1 MRTMALTL
9 SNEQDIE
16 DVVSYI
22 GTLNGRGKKTNLDG
36 DTKAGE
42 KAYAVCIS
50 CHGANGEGN
59 KALNSPKIAGLPDW
73 YIESQLYKYR
83 EGIRGVHAKDIY
95 GQQMRPMAMAI
106 ASNADVRNVAIYVSS
121 LKRVT
126 KFESVDVKAS
136 NVVAITK
143 SPISEPLYAPCA
155 SCHGVDGEGNQKLGA
170 PRLAQQ
176 HKWYLKRQLG
186 NWRDGIRGTH
196 SEDVYG
202 MQMRPMAMTLL
213 DEDSL
218 NKVVDYI
225 STLQGA
231 VPKPTIN
238 GNLESGK
245 NNYAAC
251 MACHGANGE
260 GNVALNAP
268 KISGLQDWYIERQL
282 QSFKK
287 GVRGTHKGDIY
298 GMQMRPMAMSLKDA
312 QSIKDLA
319 TYVASFTEEVR
330 ETPVIS
336 SEKVSEAPKTN
347 TGIVSV
353 KNGQVLYAT
362 CISCHGK
369 DGAGNKA
376 LNAPMISGQNDW
388 YIARQLHNFKKGI
401 RGSHEKDLYGQQMR
415 PMSMT
420 LANDQAIAD
429 VTAYISTLKGKV
441 SAPTIQADANA
452 GKALYAVCASCHG
465 ADGKGNKALNAP
477 TIAGQQDWYIAR
489 QLYNFKNGIRGS
501 HPEDTYGQ
509 QMRPMSMS
517 LADDSAIKNV
527 AAYISS
533 LK

>member
-1 MRTMALTL
+1 ME
-9 SNEQDIE
+9 S
-16 DVVSYI
+16 
-22 GTLNGRGKKTNLDG
+22 GKRN
-36 DTKAGE
+36 
-42 KAYAVCIS
+42 YATCIA
-50 CHGANGEGN
+50 CHGSNGEGN
-59 KALNSPKIAGLPDW
+59 
-73 YIESQLYKYR
+73 
-83 EGIRGVHAKDIY
+83 
-95 GQQMRPMAMAI
+95 
-106 ASNADVRNVAIYVSS
+106 AS
-121 LKRVT
+121 
-126 KFESVDVKAS
+126 
-136 NVVAITK
+136 
-143 SPISEPLYAPCA
+143 
-155 SCHGVDGEGNQKLGA
+155 
-170 PRLAQQ
+170 
-176 HKWYLKRQLG
+176 
-186 NWRDGIRGTH
+186 
-196 SEDVYG
+196 
-202 MQMRPMAMTLL
+202 
-213 DEDSL
+213 
-218 NKVVDYI
+218 
-225 STLQGA
+225 
-231 VPKPTIN
+231 
-238 GNLESGK
+238 
-245 NNYAAC
+245 
-251 MACHGANGE
+251 
-260 GNVALNAP
+260 LNAP
-268 KISGLQDWYIERQL
+268 KIAGLQDWYIARQL
-282 QSFKK
+282 HSFKK

-298 GMQMRPMAMSLKDA
+298 GMQMRPMAMALKDD
-312 QSIKDLA
+312 QSINDLA

-330 ETPVIS
+330 ETPAIS
-336 SEKVSEAPKTN
+336 SEEVSETTVAN

-353 KNGQVLYAT
+353 KNGKTLYAT

-369 DGAGNKA
+369 EGSGNKA

-509 QMRPMSMS
+509 QMRPMSMG